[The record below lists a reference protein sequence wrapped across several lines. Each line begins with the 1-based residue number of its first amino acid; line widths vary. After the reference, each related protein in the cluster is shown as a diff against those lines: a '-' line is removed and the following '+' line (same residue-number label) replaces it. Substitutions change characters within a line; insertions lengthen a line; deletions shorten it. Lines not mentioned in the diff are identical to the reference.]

1 MTTATATLVIG
12 TDAAGQPVTLPPDVL
27 THTMA
32 ILAKKGAGKT
42 YTAGVIEEEFAK
54 AGLPFVVLDP
64 VGVHYG
70 IRSNRNGKRSAYS
83 VVVFGGEHGD
93 IPIERKMG
101 AVVAQAVVEEN
112 ISCIVDLTELS
123 KTAWREFVRDFCRE
137 LYRSNRSPRH
147 VFIEEATEFVPQ
159 TRRPELQEAYEA
171 VERLVR
177 MGRNRGIGC
186 TLISQRSAQVAK
198 DVLTQLDVL
207 IALRTVGPQDR
218 KALLDIFEDVLEADQ
233 LPYLEEFKATIAR
246 LPDGTAWVWSPEFMR
261 CFTQVRVRERET
273 YHAGATPTF
282 GAVDVVQARPDV
294 SALKARF
301 AALRE
306 PAEEPRTTIGAAMDV
321 STRLRARIAE
331 LEGERD
337 AAREGREALRRE
349 FDAMT
354 AKAEEAVR
362 MGEQVTSERDTL
374 KRQLNGVASLRR
386 GLIALLGDGAG
397 AGAAVAAVDED
408 AIVQRVLARLPAGNA
423 PVMQVTPPEALRKKH
438 LETAVD
444 RLMARV
450 RALSDDAVTA
460 IEYLIG
466 QDIFVPVGRMAKAIT
481 GSDSGS
487 MYGRWNAALKELEII
502 GLVAKGG
509 SGKSQWRAEVRRGVE
524 AELAAHGGTDA
535 EITAVEQQVL
545 YRLSQLGESTTS

>member
-12 TDAAGQPVTLPPDVL
+12 TDAAGQPVTLPPEVL

-42 YTAGVIEEEFAK
+42 YTTGVIEEEFAK

-101 AVVAQAVVEEN
+101 AAVAQAVVEEN

-246 LPDGTAWVWSPEFMR
+246 LPDGTAWMWSPEFMR
-261 CFTQVRVRERET
+261 CFTQVRIRERET

-282 GAVDVVQARPDV
+282 GAVDVIQARPDV

-306 PAEEPRTTIGAAMDV
+306 PLEETAPKKGAPA
-321 STRLRARIAE
+321 TQCKGHLERIRQ
-331 LEGERD
+331 LEGSLQMAND
-337 AAREGREALRRE
+337 AQAEALNTAEHWRGVAEQAREELQPIKDGLSRL
-349 FDAMT
+349 
-354 AKAEEAVR
+354 
-362 MGEQVTSERDTL
+362 Q
-374 KRQLNGVASLRR
+374 RQLNGVDSLRS
-386 GLIALLGDGAG
+386 GLIAFLGDSAG
-397 AGAAVAAVDED
+397 AGAAVDTVDED
-408 AIVQRVLARLPAGNA
+408 AIFARVLARLPAGTA
-423 PVMQVTPPEALRKKH
+423 PVVQVTPPEALRKKF
-438 LETAVD
+438 LTVAAD
-444 RLMARV
+444 RLYARLADLSTDALTAMEYLLGQDAYRGV
-450 RALSDDAVTA
+450 NKTSIALS
-460 IEYLIG
+460 
-466 QDIFVPVGRMAKAIT
+466 

-487 MYGRWNAALKELEII
+487 TRQRWSKAL
-502 GLVAKGG
+502 
-509 SGKSQWRAEVRRGVE
+509 Q
-524 AELAAHGGTDA
+524 ELAAASLATKGGTGRAEFKADA
-535 EITAVEQQVL
+535 GGYVAGDLNAHGASDGEIDAVVQNVL
-545 YRLSQLGESTTS
+545 YRLSRLGESAT